1 MTMLEEATLPGPLAL
16 GSSEGL
22 GVLRKRWPAEYRVPL
37 RELVAAMV
45 EGRRMEERVN
55 RPPCIRCGA
64 ETLEQAQ
71 DMCQPTDCDCPGC
84 KLWPDA

>member
-1 MTMLEEATLPGPLAL
+1 MSNENPQAVGAPLER
-16 GSSEGL
+16 
-22 GVLRKRWPAEYRVPL
+22 VVRPAEYRVPL